1 MRMYIINEIRGLV
14 VALSIWATFA
24 SIFLVVVL

>member
-1 MRMYIINEIRGLV
+1 MRMYIINEIRSLV